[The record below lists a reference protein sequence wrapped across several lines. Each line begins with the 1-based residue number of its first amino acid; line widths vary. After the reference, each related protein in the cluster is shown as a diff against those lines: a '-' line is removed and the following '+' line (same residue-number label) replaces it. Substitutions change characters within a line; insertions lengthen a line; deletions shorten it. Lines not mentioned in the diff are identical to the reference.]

1 MTDSLNTTEK
11 FLDEFKRFSIKV
23 LKNEIDVYNLLE
35 SIFRI
40 NNFQLLEDLAFSSK
54 YCVGLYHI
62 LSQNK
67 TEVSDDYKK
76 EIEQSFSETVELIK
90 SKLNEII
97 RHFPEFERESFKSRY
112 FEMTHAGINNLIS
125 LINDFSE
132 IKIFLNR
139 RKREK

>member
-11 FLDEFKRFSIKV
+11 FLDEFKRFSIKD